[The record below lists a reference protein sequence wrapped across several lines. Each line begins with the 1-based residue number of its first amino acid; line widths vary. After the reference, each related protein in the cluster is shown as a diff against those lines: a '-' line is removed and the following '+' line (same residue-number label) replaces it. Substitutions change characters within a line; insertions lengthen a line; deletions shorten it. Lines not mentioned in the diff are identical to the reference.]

1 MCWRRTVP
9 FADAALTLGSMGA
22 RGRGAGSYPLW
33 ELTAGELEALTYLL
47 ARVEDRSV
55 LPVRNQDRGLDVRLP
70 DERQLTRRGWQAKRF
85 EKGKI
90 HWGQCRESVETA
102 VAFWRPPRI
111 TFVFAHELSAD
122 EQTNFRTEL
131 LERLDLPVALDY
143 MPEAEIQRRLR
154 DTPEGRQA
162 AAWLF
167 EDSEP
172 EAEAMRRAYA
182 MGGQLRDAT
191 HAAERLAEIQRHLGR
206 DPHLDYTTITSDV
219 GAPATPPA
227 QGTALSVITQ
237 EGDQEVRFD
246 GREKFPG
253 ALAQLGLEGAFVFT
267 EDEAGRKAREA
278 LLEAQRTGASVSIE
292 SGIGIKMAKVPV
304 GMRGVMTDEP
314 VFGQVTLESLS
325 ASEKPT
331 SAPPSLVGLISA
343 GGHELGM
350 AFAPVDE
357 PVSGWD
363 LTLGAAAGG
372 LEIFHSARG
381 EPPEMEHTLDW
392 RHTFGEGSALE
403 QLLACRVLRAAL
415 EGEPVR
421 LLSPETR
428 DQIWLLA
435 PVEGDHAEDIR
446 DLEAREQLLELAA
459 ELEEWTGEPIVVP
472 SRPGEEDIKALSQA
486 LGRLRSPEVEGTW
499 DHVRVVL
506 DGEVPSKPIEIV
518 VLEARHATLF
528 GSEVFLGVEM
538 LRLPLAVATASEDGA
553 ELAPVQGHEQM
564 SALLHRPAACPAEAA
579 RPPGREAGGR
589 VLFRDP
595 QA

>member
-1 MCWRRTVP
+1 
-9 FADAALTLGSMGA
+9 MGA
-22 RGRGAGSYPLW
+22 RGLGARTYPLG

-47 ARVEDRSV
+47 ARAEDKAV
-55 LPVRNQDRGLDVRLP
+55 VPVRNQDRGLDVRLP

-85 EKGKI
+85 EKGKM

-102 VAFWRPPRI
+102 MAFWRPPRI

-122 EQTNFRTEL
+122 EQTSFRTEL
-131 LERLDLPVALDY
+131 VERVNLPIALDY

-182 MGGQLRDAT
+182 MGGELRDAA

-206 DPHLDYTTITSDV
+206 DPHLGYTTVTTDV
-219 GAPATPPA
+219 GAPPTPPA

-237 EGDQEVRFD
+237 EGSQEVRLD
-246 GREKFPG
+246 AREKFPG

-267 EDEAGRKAREA
+267 EDEVGRKARED
-278 LLEAQRTGASVSIE
+278 LLEAKRTGASASIE

-304 GMRGVMTDEP
+304 GLRGVMTDEP
-314 VFGQVTLESLS
+314 VFGQVTLIPFESSGES
-325 ASEKPT
+325 AP
-331 SAPPSLVGLISA
+331 APPSLVGILSA
-343 GGHELGM
+343 SEHELGI

-357 PVSGWD
+357 PVPGWD
-363 LTLGAAAGG
+363 VTLGGAAGG

-381 EPPEMEHTLDW
+381 ESPELEHTLDW

-403 QLLACRVLRAAL
+403 QLLACRILRAAL

-421 LLSPETR
+421 LLEPATR
-428 DQIWLLA
+428 KQIWLLA
-435 PVEGDHAEDIR
+435 PVEGDHADDIR
-446 DLEAREQLLELAA
+446 DLDARERLLELVA

-472 SRPGEEDIKALSQA
+472 ARPSEEDAKALSLA
-486 LGRLRSPEVEGTW
+486 LGRIRTPEIEGTW
-499 DHVRVVL
+499 DHLWVVTEGDL
-506 DGEVPSKPIEIV
+506 PADPVEVV
-518 VLEARHATLF
+518 ALEARHAAFF
-528 GSEVFLGVEM
+528 GSEIFLGVEM
-538 LRLPLAVATASEDGA
+538 HRFPLAAATPTEDGG
-553 ELAPVQGHEQM
+553 ELTPVDGHKQM
-564 SALLHRPAACPAEAA
+564 SAVLHPPSEYPAEAA
-579 RPPGREAGGR
+579 RPPGQTTGGR
-589 VLFRDP
+589 VMYREP
-595 QA
+595 QVAQAQASNR

>member
-1 MCWRRTVP
+1 
-9 FADAALTLGSMGA
+9 MGA
-22 RGRGAGSYPLW
+22 RARGARTYPLG

-47 ARVEDRSV
+47 ARAEDKAV
-55 LPVRNQDRGLDVRLP
+55 VPVRNQDRGLDVRLP

-122 EQTNFRTEL
+122 EQTRFRTEL
-131 LERLDLPVALDY
+131 AERVDLPVLLDY

-154 DTPEGRQA
+154 DTPEGHQA
-162 AAWLF
+162 AARLL

-182 MGGQLRDAT
+182 MGGELRDAA

-206 DPHLDYTTITSDV
+206 DPHLDYTTITTDV
-219 GAPATPPA
+219 GAPPTPPA
-227 QGTALSVITQ
+227 QGTAQSVMTQ
-237 EGDQEVRFD
+237 EGSQQVRLD
-246 GREKFPG
+246 AREKFPG

-267 EDEAGRKAREA
+267 EDEAGRKAREE
-278 LLEAQRTGASVSIE
+278 LLEAQRTGTGASIE

-314 VFGQVTLESLS
+314 VFGQVTLIPREAS
-325 ASEKPT
+325 AE
-331 SAPPSLVGLISA
+331 SAPAPPNLVGIISA
-343 GGHELGM
+343 GEHELGIS
-350 AFAPVDE
+350 FAPVAE
-357 PVSGWD
+357 PVAGWD
-363 LTLGAAAGG
+363 LTLGGAAGG

-421 LLSPETR
+421 LLEPATR
-428 DQIWLLA
+428 EQIWPLA
-435 PVEGDHAEDIR
+435 PVEGNHDDDIR
-446 DLEAREQLLELAA
+446 DLEARERLLELVA
-459 ELEEWTGEPIVVP
+459 ELEEWTGVPTVVP
-472 SRPGEEDIKALSQA
+472 ARPSEEDAEALSLA
-486 LGRLRSPEVEGTW
+486 LGRIRSPEVEGTW
-499 DHVRVVL
+499 DRLRVVAEGDL
-506 DGEVPSKPIEIV
+506 PADPVEVI

-528 GSEVFLGVEM
+528 DSEVFLGVEM
-538 LRLPLAVATASEDGA
+538 LRFPLAAARPSEEGA
-553 ELAPVQGHEQM
+553 DLTPVEGHEQM
-564 SALLHRPAACPAEAA
+564 SALLHRPSEYPAEAA
-579 RPPGREAGGR
+579 RPPGRAAGGR
-589 VLFRDP
+589 VVYREP